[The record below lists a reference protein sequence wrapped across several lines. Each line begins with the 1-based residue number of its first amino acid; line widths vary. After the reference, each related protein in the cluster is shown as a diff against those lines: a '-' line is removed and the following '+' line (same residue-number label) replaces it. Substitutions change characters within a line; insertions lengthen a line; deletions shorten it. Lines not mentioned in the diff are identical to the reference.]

1 MAGFNKVILIGNLT
15 RNPELRY
22 TPSGTPV
29 ASLGLAVSRRY
40 KQGDELK
47 EEVCFVDIVVFGKQ
61 AEHCG
66 QYLSK
71 GNGII
76 VDGRLQQRRWET
88 EDGQKR
94 SKHEV
99 VAQTVTFMPKR
110 GMAVAPMPA
119 AAIPPRSRRIRV
131 MNTKNRNN
139 CEGDVME
146 RERGGVVDGRDGGG
160 GGGFFNA
167 AGLAGF
173 VSIKARLIS
182 KMSGC
187 LRNFLTERGR
197 IVPRRISGQLHEA
210 PARIDD
216 GRQAGSA
223 HRSHQLCGRAI
234 RNGRWGWASYRDDD
248 GCAHTAAG

>member
-1 MAGFNKVILIGNLT
+1 VAGFNKVILVGNLT

-22 TPSGTPV
+22 TPNGTPV

-40 KQGDELK
+40 KQGDDLK

-99 VAQTVTFMPKR
+99 VAQTVTFLPKR
-110 GMAVAPMPA
+110 G
-119 AAIPPRSRRIRV
+119 
-131 MNTKNRNN
+131 
-139 CEGDVME
+139 
-146 RERGGVVDGRDGGG
+146 DGGAQHTG
-160 GGGFFNA
+160 GGD
-167 AGLAGF
+167 
-173 VSIKARLIS
+173 
-182 KMSGC
+182 
-187 LRNFLTERGR
+187 
-197 IVPRRISGQLHEA
+197 A
-210 PARIDD
+210 PAHED
-216 GRQAGSA
+216 AGYEYEEP
-223 HRSHQLCGRAI
+223 Q
-234 RNGRWGWASYRDDD
+234 
-248 GCAHTAAG
+248 

>member
-22 TPSGTPV
+22 TPNGTPV
-29 ASLGLAVSRRY
+29 AALGLAVSRRY
-40 KQGDELK
+40 KQGDDLK

-99 VAQTVTFMPKR
+99 VAQTVIFLPKR
-110 GMAVAPMPA
+110 G
-119 AAIPPRSRRIRV
+119 
-131 MNTKNRNN
+131 
-139 CEGDVME
+139 
-146 RERGGVVDGRDGGG
+146 DGGG
-160 GGGFFNA
+160 GQHAGGE
-167 AGLAGF
+167 
-173 VSIKARLIS
+173 
-182 KMSGC
+182 SGM
-187 LRNFLTERGR
+187 
-197 IVPRRISGQLHEA
+197 HEDSNYEYEE
-210 PARIDD
+210 PQ
-216 GRQAGSA
+216 G
-223 HRSHQLCGRAI
+223 
-234 RNGRWGWASYRDDD
+234 
-248 GCAHTAAG
+248 

>member
-22 TPSGTPV
+22 TPNGTPV
-29 ASLGLAVSRRY
+29 AALGLAVSRRY

-47 EEVCFVDIVVFGKQ
+47 EEVCFVDVVVFGKQ

-99 VAQTVTFMPKR
+99 VAQTVTFLPKR
-110 GMAVAPMPA
+110 G
-119 AAIPPRSRRIRV
+119 
-131 MNTKNRNN
+131 
-139 CEGDVME
+139 
-146 RERGGVVDGRDGGG
+146 DGGQG
-160 GGGFFNA
+160 GG
-167 AGLAGF
+167 
-173 VSIKARLIS
+173 S
-182 KMSGC
+182 
-187 LRNFLTERGR
+187 
-197 IVPRRISGQLHEA
+197 EA
-210 PARIDD
+210 PAHDD
-216 GRQAGSA
+216 P
-223 HRSHQLCGRAI
+223 
-234 RNGRWGWASYRDDD
+234 SYE
-248 GCAHTAAG
+248 HEEPQ